1 MAEGDIHVY
10 RSFKSEVMKGTF
22 DLVNDTVLAALVSG
36 YTLDEDVHDTWSD
49 VSANEISDGSY
60 SAQTLASKA
69 VTGTGTGTGTAV
81 KGKWD
86 AADVT
91 FASLTGTDPNY
102 LILYDDTPTSPADP
116 LIAAMELTT
125 TTNGGDYVIS
135 WNANGIIRIG

>member
-10 RSFKSEVMKGTF
+10 RSFKSEVMQGTF
-22 DLVNDTVLAALVSG
+22 DLVNDTVIAALVSG
-36 YTLDEDVHDTWSD
+36 YTLDEDGHDTWSD
-49 VSANEISDGSY
+49 VSANEITDGSY
-60 SAQTLASKA
+60 SAQTLGSKS

>member
-10 RSFKSEVMKGTF
+10 QSFKRYILEGLF
-22 DLVNDTVLAALVSG
+22 DLTADTINASLVSG
-36 YTLDEDVHDTWSD
+36 YTLDEDGHSIWGN
-49 VSANEISDGSY
+49 VSANEISDTSY
-60 SAQTLASKA
+60 SMQALASLSVA
-69 VTGTGTGTGTAV
+69 SSGTGTGTTV

-102 LILYDDTPTSPADP
+102 LILWDDSPTSPVDP